1 MNNIASSGHVRRI
14 KRNLIKGA
22 LATKGRGRRNE
33 EEEDNDVENNS
44 ENHHDDDDDDN
55 DNDDDGIIDDE
66 PPRPKPKTKR
76 RKLENFN
83 DDRVGSIP
91 LPGGRATIDHN
102 KIIRTDGRNIG
113 ALPKNLTYYIRQ
125 YLDILFGAVETER
138 IRLFQQNCYQSD
150 AALPNVISCILQYN
164 NITFKS
170 ITLTNTKIPLPEPL
184 WYDIDLVN
192 NHLSLFL
199 YQPLYDTFCTSTT
212 RLPVI
217 ISSGIIKLEDYNP
230 IVSHPLAREQL
241 DMATYNCAIMADH
254 TAQHIIS
261 DLFLGSKKVPGADI
275 HDHYNDIGT
284 TLHSMLDITAIGVQ
298 DLTARCNNNHNSTNS
313 DDVATS
319 YFTLLGGSN
328 SNNNS
333 TSTDSFPFTYTAT

>member
-1 MNNIASSGHVRRI
+1 MSNNGERNARRI
-14 KRNLIKGA
+14 RQNVIRDA
-22 LATKGRGRRNE
+22 LGTTNNDGD
-33 EEEDNDVENNS
+33 EEDDS
-44 ENHHDDDDDDN
+44 RPS
-55 DNDDDGIIDDE
+55 
-66 PPRPKPKTKR
+66 PPPPPPPKSNKTKR

-83 DDRVGSIP
+83 DDRVGSIT

-102 KIIRTDGRNIG
+102 KIIKTGGRNIG

-138 IRLFQQNCYQSD
+138 VRLLQQNCYQSD
-150 AALPNVISCILQYN
+150 IALPNVIASILQYN

-230 IVSHPLAREQL
+230 VVSHPLAREQL

-261 DLFLGSKKVPGADI
+261 DLFLADKKVPGADI
-275 HDHYNDIGT
+275 HDHYNDVGT
-284 TLHSMLDITAIGVQ
+284 TLHSMLEITAVGVQ
-298 DLTARCNNNHNSTNS
+298 DSTARCNNSNNGSN
-313 DDVATS
+313 DDIATS
-319 YFTLLGGSN
+319 YFTLLGGN
-328 SNNNS
+328 AAANDN
-333 TSTDSFPFTYTAT
+333 FPFTYTAT